1 MPIYES
7 AHKSAQ
13 QQPNILFITC
23 DQLRHD
29 WLGYSGAEH
38 VRTPNIDRIAAMG
51 TYFTQ
56 AVTNSPVCAP
66 ARIGLATGLRPHRVG
81 SLDNHSYL
89 PLSRETYYQRLRN
102 HGYQVGCVGKL
113 DLAKPDGYN
122 GRDGRRPLTYA
133 WGFTDPCEC
142 EGKMRWPRQPTK
154 WPAHQLAGPT
164 SPRFLST
171 IHRRL

>member
-7 AHKSAQ
+7 SHAAAHK
-13 QQPNILFITC
+13 QPNILFITC

-29 WLGYSGAEH
+29 WLGYAGVQH

-81 SLDNHSYL
+81 SLDNHSFL

-102 HGYQVGCVGKL
+102 HGYQVSCVGKL

-133 WGFTDPCEC
+133 WGFTDP
-142 EGKMRWPRQPTK
+142 
-154 WPAHQLAGPT
+154 
-164 SPRFLST
+164 
-171 IHRRL
+171 